1 MSLSMMFRDKKFAPL
16 MWTQFF
22 GALNDN
28 ILKNALVVLLAFR
41 GIELWGLHAES
52 LVSLATLIFI
62 LPFFLFSALAGQ
74 IADKVEKAQLIRWI
88 KLAEILIMFVAG
100 FGFYFAHYPILF
112 LVLFLMGLHSTFFG
126 PVKYSAL
133 PELMPTEKLT
143 SANAYVEV
151 GTFVAILL
159 GTISGGYLVSFPG
172 GEYYIIAFLI
182 INSFIGYFLSR
193 SIHKIRIADSS
204 LVIQLNPIPP
214 VVSTLKYSYKNKTV
228 FNSILGISWFWLL
241 GAVVLTLLPI
251 ITTQILKGNEHIVTL
266 FLAAFTIGIAVGSV
280 ICDRLSFN
288 RIEIGLVPFGSL
300 GMSIFLLDL
309 AFILHGWTAGNQ
321 LNVNDFLSS
330 EHSFRIMID
339 LFSIA
344 IFGGIFTVPLYTL
357 IQEKSD
363 PKQRSRIIGANNII
377 NSFFMVVGSAVLMW
391 FLQNKMSLPLILT
404 LLAFA
409 NLVVAMY
416 IYTLVPEFTLRFLA
430 WILTHCL
437 YRLQVKGEDHIPKDG
452 PAILVCNHVSYI
464 DWLIISAGIKRPICF
479 VMYYKLARIPI
490 MGYLMKSAGAIPIAG
505 KNEDP
510 KIFEQAFLD
519 IADNLSQGNLI
530 CIFPE
535 GSLTK
540 DGEIHEFKKGIEHVV
555 AKNPAPVIPMSLNGL
570 WGSVFSHHKIKA
582 MSKVPRRVW
591 FPVGL
596 TIGELIEPAKVTASS
611 LELKVRELHG

>member
-1 MSLSMMFRDKKFAPL
+1 

-41 GIELWGLHAES
+41 GIALWGLHAES

-74 IADKVEKAQLIRWI
+74 IADKVEKSKLIRWI
-88 KLAEILIMFVAG
+88 KLAEILIMVVAG

-112 LVLFLMGLHSTFFG
+112 LALFLMGLHSAFFG

-151 GTFVAILL
+151 GTFVAILM
-159 GTISGGYLVSFPG
+159 GTIGGGYLVSFSG
-172 GEYYIIAFLI
+172 GEYYLIAILF
-182 INSFIGYFLSR
+182 INSLIGYFLSR
-193 SIHKIRIADSS
+193 GIHKIKIADPN

-214 VVSTLKYSYKNKTV
+214 VISTIKGSYKNKTV

-251 ITTQILKGNEHIVTL
+251 ITTQILKGNEHTVTL
-266 FLAAFTIGIAVGSV
+266 FLAAFTIGIAVGSI

-309 AFILHGWTAGNQ
+309 ASVLHGWPSGNH
-321 LNVNDFLSS
+321 LEVNDFLSS
-330 EHSFRIMID
+330 ENSFRILID
-339 LFSIA
+339 LFCIA

-377 NSFFMVVGSAVLMW
+377 NSFFMVIGSAVLMW
-391 FLQNKMSLPLILT
+391 FLQNKMSLPLILA

-437 YRLQVKGEDHIPKDG
+437 YRLRVQGENHIPKEG
-452 PAILVCNHVSYI
+452 PAILVSNHVSYI
-464 DWLIISAGIKRPICF
+464 DWLIIAAGIKRPICF
-479 VMYYKLARIPI
+479 VMYYKFARIPL
-490 MGYLMKSAGAIPIAG
+490 MRYLIKSAGVIPIAG
-505 KNEDP
+505 KSEDP
-510 KIFEQAFLD
+510 KIFEEAFLK
-519 IADNLSQGNLI
+519 IADNLNQGNLV

-540 DGEIHEFKKGIEHVV
+540 DGEIHEFKKGIEHVI
-555 AKNPAPVIPMSLNGL
+555 AKNPVPVIPMSLTGL
-570 WGSVFSHHKIKA
+570 WGSVFSHYKLKGA
-582 MSKVPRRVW
+582 SKVPRRIW
-591 FPVGL
+591 FPVRL
-596 TIGELIEPAKVTASS
+596 SIGELIEPAQVTASN
-611 LELKVRELHG
+611 LELKVRKLYG